1 MTLRISIWA
10 GVGFLVACGWIV
22 YTFVTPPDSLGPS
35 LRNPIMETLVFTS
48 CPISIAGSH
57 FPLRF
62 WWLPP
67 INAATYALIGLIV
80 ETSRRKLHLRS
91 AA

>member
-1 MTLRISIWA
+1 MKLRILMWA
-10 GVGFLVACGWIV
+10 GLGFLVACGWII
-22 YTFVTPPDSLGPS
+22 YTFATPPEVLGPS

-48 CPISIAGSH
+48 CPITIAGYH

-67 INAATYALIGLIV
+67 INAATYALIGLMV
-80 ETSRRKLHLRS
+80 ETLRRKLHLRPV
-91 AA
+91 A